1 MHDFTVVEF
10 PKLGWS
16 FNFPSILADF
26 TIPGINLHLTIHW
39 YGVIIAFGFCLP
51 CCSAAG
57 WHISGR

>member
-16 FNFPSILADF
+16 FNVPSILADF

-39 YGVIIAFGFCLP
+39 
-51 CCSAAG
+51 
-57 WHISGR
+57 